1 MGEEKFLTICC
12 SRSAYHRL
20 QKCGHVIEALASD
33 SMPIIV
39 NATFIIGKFTAT
51 TTAKMELEDTIT
63 LITELGI
70 PIEIIQPTDQSY
82 KGIQQLLE
90 EAQQKEK
97 QLEAHTL
104 KEVEKTLK
112 RIKTTS

>member
-1 MGEEKFLTICC
+1 
-12 SRSAYHRL
+12 
-20 QKCGHVIEALASD
+20 
-33 SMPIIV
+33 
-39 NATFIIGKFTAT
+39 
-51 TTAKMELEDTIT
+51 MELEDTIT

-82 KGIQQLLE
+82 KGIQQLLQ

-104 KEVEKTLK
+104 KEVKKTLMLK
-112 RIKTTS
+112 RLKTTS